1 MALQVKHIL
10 AFFTGRSILSSGPY
24 FSANLFIRKFI
35 YFIYLFVCLFI
46 YLFDTFYQNLS
57 WMSFK
62 KYWLRKQVTTVSGVV
77 KKELEIMFW
86 KIM

>member
-1 MALQVKHIL
+1 
-10 AFFTGRSILSSGPY
+10 
-24 FSANLFIRKFI
+24 
-35 YFIYLFVCLFI
+35 
-46 YLFDTFYQNLS
+46 
-57 WMSFK
+57 MSFK